1 MSDVWLVLGGTLT
14 GAVGPGIS
22 VLYATYG
29 ELITERAGRI
39 NLGTEGSMLMGAC
52 FGFIATVE
60 TGSAMIG
67 VLAGMAAGSAL
78 SLIFSYLVLYRDT
91 NQLATAF
98 GLTLFW
104 AGITAY
110 AGRRCVDSIIEGL
123 NWISIPILS

>member
-52 FGFIATVE
+52 FGFIVTVE
-60 TGSAMIG
+60 TGSVFVG
-67 VLAGMAAGSAL
+67 VLAAMAA
-78 SLIFSYLVLYRDT
+78 
-91 NQLATAF
+91 
-98 GLTLFW
+98 
-104 AGITAY
+104 
-110 AGRRCVDSIIEGL
+110 
-123 NWISIPILS
+123 